1 MASSDEKPFLMPAIS
16 SAADCLG
23 AIAKITAAA
32 AAGRISTAVCAT
44 MVRICV
50 DAAHVDA
57 ETRLEREQKNPVR
70 MMPRR
75 IPK

>member
-1 MASSDEKPFLMPAIS
+1 
-16 SAADCLG
+16 
-23 AIAKITAAA
+23 
-32 AAGRISTAVCAT
+32 